1 MKLINT
7 ILTHSI
13 AIFIIIGAIVSLSET
28 KNNKIDNKIDNKV
41 ILEEVYIIH
50 DYYTQEGGR
59 HLYARSLVENVDKS
73 ISFIDEDG
81 LITRIPYP
89 YYNIKKIQTAKH
101 VRKSI

>member
-13 AIFIIIGAIVSLSET
+13 AIFIITGVIVSLSET
-28 KNNKIDNKIDNKV
+28 KNNKIDNKV
-41 ILEEVYIIH
+41 ILEEAYIIH
-50 DYYTQEGGR
+50 DCYTQEGGR

>member
-1 MKLINT
+1 MKLIKT

-13 AIFIIIGAIVSLSET
+13 AIFIITTAIVG
-28 KNNKIDNKIDNKV
+28 
-41 ILEEVYIIH
+41 LEEIKNASEQKSNNEFISQEAYIIH
-50 DYYTQEGGR
+50 DCYTQEGGR
-59 HLYARSLVENVDKS
+59 QLYSESLVENVDRS

-89 YYNIKKIQTAKH
+89 YYSIKKIQTTKY

>member
-7 ILTHSI
+7 ILTHSLS
-13 AIFIIIGAIVSLSET
+13 IIIISLAVIGLGENNNI
-28 KNNKIDNKIDNKV
+28 KNNTPEQKETA
-41 ILEEVYIIH
+41 LEEAYIIY
-50 DYYTQEGGR
+50 DCYTQEGGR
-59 HLYARSLVENVDKS
+59 YLYSESIVENVDRS

-89 YYNIKKIQTAKH
+89 YYNFKKVQTAKY